1 MLKKVSIK
9 EDYIKLDSLL
19 KFIGEAATGGHAKIL
34 ISNGEVKVNNEVC
47 LMRGKKI
54 RKGDTVQINL
64 KEFIIEW
71 WLLKKL

>member
-1 MLKKVSIK
+1 MVKKVSIK

-34 ISNGEVKVNNEVC
+34 ISNGEVKVNNEIC

-54 RKGDTVQINL
+54 RKGDKVLINS
-64 KEFIIEW
+64 KEIIIE
-71 WLLKKL
+71 

>member
-1 MLKKVSIK
+1 MVKKVSIK

-34 ISNGEVKVNNEVC
+34 ISNGEVKVNDEVC

-54 RKGDTVQINL
+54 RKGDKVQINL
-64 KEFIIEW
+64 KEIIIE
-71 WLLKKL
+71 

>member
-1 MLKKVSIK
+1 MVKKVSIK

-19 KFIGEAATGGHAKIL
+19 KFIGEAATGGHAKII

-64 KEFIIEW
+64 KEFIIE
-71 WLLKKL
+71 